1 MNFNQVVWFEIP
13 VVDMARAKA
22 FYSAVFLTELHDM
35 PMPGIEMAVFDSK
48 PENHGS
54 GGALIK
60 DEYTS
65 PSAKAGL
72 MVYFHSED
80 VSIELGR
87 VEAAGGQVAQPKT
100 SIGEWGFTGSFID
113 TEGNLVSLH
122 SRN

>member
-13 VVDMARAKA
+13 VHDMARAKA
-22 FYSAVFLTELHDM
+22 FYAQVFETQLHDM

-48 PENHGS
+48 PENAGS

-60 DEYTS
+60 DGVAL
-65 PSAKAGL
+65 PSEKAGL

-80 VSIELGR
+80 VAIELGR
-87 VEAAGGQVAQPKT
+87 VEAAGGRIAQPKT
-100 SIGEWGFTGSFID
+100 SIGEWGWTGSFID

-122 SRN
+122 SRA

>member
-13 VVDMARAKA
+13 VRDMARAKA
-22 FYSAVFLTELHDM
+22 FYAAVFATQLHDM

-48 PENHGS
+48 SENPGS

-60 DEYTS
+60 DDVVV
-65 PSAKAGL
+65 PSEKAGL

-87 VEAAGGQVAQPKT
+87 VEAAGGKVVQPKT
-100 SIGEWGFTGSFID
+100 SIGEWGWTGSFID
-113 TEGNLVSLH
+113 SEGNLVSLH
-122 SRN
+122 SRA